1 MLHLGYSDDHNPN
14 FGWLCEW
21 LSSLGKILM
30 RHFRLNLLST
40 SMVFV
45 VFDQRLIRFAHD
57 C

>member
-1 MLHLGYSDDHNPN
+1 MLHLGYSDDHDPN
-14 FGWLCEW
+14 FGW

-40 SMVFV
+40 LMVFV
-45 VFDQRLIRFAHD
+45 VFDQRLIRLAHD